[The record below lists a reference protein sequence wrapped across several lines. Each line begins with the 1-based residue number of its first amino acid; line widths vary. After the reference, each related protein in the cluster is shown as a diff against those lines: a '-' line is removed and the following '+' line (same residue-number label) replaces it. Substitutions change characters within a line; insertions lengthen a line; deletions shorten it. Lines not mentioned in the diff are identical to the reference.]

1 MTTVKT
7 RQNQTLAPIKKE
19 AVQMTP
25 KEAKIR
31 ISVIKSFPKPPDC
44 IKTDIKLYKFDC
56 GRINHWVKGLNG
68 YDIGPH
74 SAFFIV
80 RENTIEM
87 LPEQGEPFFIN
98 FS

>member
-7 RQNQTLAPIKKE
+7 RQPSKLAPIKKE
-19 AVQMTP
+19 AVEMTP

-31 ISVIKSFPKPPDC
+31 TAVIKSFPKPANC

-56 GRINHWVKGLNG
+56 GRINHWVEGKNG

-80 RENTIEM
+80 REDAIEV
-87 LPEQGEPFFIN
+87 LPEGAEGFFIKY
-98 FS
+98 F